1 MILLSLHAIVAF
13 SSAPLAQPAI
23 FFTSC
28 AKKRAATRPALNIFD
43 KAKQAVDGAKQ
54 VVDGAK
60 AAYEDDE
67 FVPDGFVR
75 ASHILFLDS
84 EGGAAEKA
92 AALKQR
98 IEAGEIS
105 FGDAALAFSNCPTR
119 DLNGRLGIFQSLSR
133 LTEGTLR
140 TDSMPYDGQD
150 TLEFDSLCFS
160 ADLGQVESINTQWGT
175 HLVLVE
181 ERGGLPPPDL
191 LSKSY
196 DAGVSKAADFIKQA
210 MGTSD
215 AGAAPQVKSPTNGFG
230 GAGPVAAP
238 GASSSGPKSTRGK
251 KKKKKK
257 R

>member
-1 MILLSLHAIVAF
+1 M
-13 SSAPLAQPAI
+13 
-23 FFTSC
+23 
-28 AKKRAATRPALNIFD
+28 NIFD

-140 TDSMPYDGQD
+140 TDSMPYDGQE
-150 TLEFDSLCFS
+150 TFEFDALCFS
-160 ADLGQVESINTQWGT
+160 ADLGKVESIDTQWGT

-210 MGTSD
+210 MGTGD
-215 AGAAPQVKSPTNGFG
+215 AGAAPPAKSPTNGFG
-230 GAGPVAAP
+230 G
-238 GASSSGPKSTRGK
+238 GARSSGAKSMTKGK
-251 KKKKKK
+251 KKKK